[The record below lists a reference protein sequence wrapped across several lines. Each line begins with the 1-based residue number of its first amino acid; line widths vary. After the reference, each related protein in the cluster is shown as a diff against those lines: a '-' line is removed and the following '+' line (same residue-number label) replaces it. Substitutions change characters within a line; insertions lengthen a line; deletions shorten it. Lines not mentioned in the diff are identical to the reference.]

1 MQEREIVFP
10 ARGEIVF
17 EPCAQ
22 PENLGEHEVRGR
34 TIATLVS
41 PGTELAWS
49 DNGPFPVR
57 PGYAAVFEVEAAGS
71 AVSGVAQGERRLC
84 MGPHRSFQQVDV
96 RYTVPIEPHL
106 AVREALLA
114 RLIGVSMTTLMTTR
128 ARPGDWVGIGGAGPV
143 GYLAAHLFRLGGY
156 RVFVVEPDAVRR
168 ERVLASGIEAAFAAM
183 PLDHAKLLGNVALMV
198 DCSGHEQAVLDACR
212 MVRQGG
218 EVVLVG
224 VPWRRR
230 SDASAHE
237 LLDAVFGGFVHL
249 RSGWEWELPLLRQPF
264 RWEALTGGYNNSA
277 HSILSGLTHA
287 VRWLGEGRFPVEGL
301 FRHANPEHAG
311 DIYGALRTGEVDPP
325 FVVFDW
331 LDAAA
336 H

>member
-10 ARGEIVF
+10 ACSEIVF
-17 EPCAQ
+17 GPCAQ
-22 PENLGEHEVRGR
+22 PESLGAHEVRGK

-57 PGYAAVFEVEAAGS
+57 PGYAAVFEIEEAGGS
-71 AVSGVAQGERRLC
+71 VSGVAKGERRLC

-96 RYTVPIEPHL
+96 RYTVPIEPQM
-106 AVREALLA
+106 AVKEALLA

-156 RVFVVEPDAVRR
+156 RVFVAEPDPLRR
-168 ERVLASGIEAAFAAM
+168 ERVLASGIEAVFATM
-183 PLDHAKLLGNVALMV
+183 PLDNSELFGSVALVV

-264 RWEALTGGYNNSA
+264 RWEELTGGYNNSA
-277 HSILSGLTHA
+277 HSIISGLTHA

-301 FRHANPEHAG
+301 FRHARPERA
-311 DIYGALRTGEVDPP
+311 DEIYRALRAGEVGQP

-331 LDAAA
+331 RDTADN
-336 H
+336 